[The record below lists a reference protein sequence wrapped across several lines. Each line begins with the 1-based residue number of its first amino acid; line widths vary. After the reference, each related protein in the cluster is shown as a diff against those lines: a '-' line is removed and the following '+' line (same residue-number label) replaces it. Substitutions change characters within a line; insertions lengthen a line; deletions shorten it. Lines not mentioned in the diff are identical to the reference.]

1 VRAFLFG
8 LILTPTLP
16 AAAVVAAMKLHPGL
30 APMAKSTATADGCF
44 SASAYRELAALPPG
58 LTVGETDL
66 GAFVLVY
73 TPSSVL
79 AAPYHRADKGIV
91 AANAILAAPADR
103 ARALTRAAGATY
115 VITCQAHA
123 VRDDKAFGPLSLRAM
138 LDGGR
143 TPGWLGRVSQP
154 ESTIQIFR
162 VRP

>member
-1 VRAFLFG
+1 
-8 LILTPTLP
+8 
-16 AAAVVAAMKLHPGL
+16 
-30 APMAKSTATADGCF
+30 MAKSTATADGCF

-115 VITCQAHA
+115 VITCPAHA